1 MDRQIPKEEQRKVLR
16 KRLLKWGVGAS
27 AAIAAIAGI
36 SMFVQD
42 GIKRSSLTIG
52 VADRGALET
61 SVAGTG
67 RVVPAFEQIINS
79 PISSRIVEVYSK
91 EGDTVDVG
99 TPLLRLDLESTENE
113 IGRLADERRSKVL
126 ETEQTRLNN
135 TTYLADPEMQAKAQ
149 HMDVNRLLEKVSQT
163 AN

>member
-52 VADRGALET
+52 VANRGALET
-61 SVAGTG
+61 SVAVTG
-67 RVVPAFEQIINS
+67 RVVPAFEQIINLS
-79 PISSRIVEVYSK
+79 LTHIARCRRPTLCR
-91 EGDTVDVG
+91 
-99 TPLLRLDLESTENE
+99 PRRLPD
-113 IGRLADERRSKVL
+113 R
-126 ETEQTRLNN
+126 
-135 TTYLADPEMQAKAQ
+135 
-149 HMDVNRLLEKVSQT
+149 
-163 AN
+163 